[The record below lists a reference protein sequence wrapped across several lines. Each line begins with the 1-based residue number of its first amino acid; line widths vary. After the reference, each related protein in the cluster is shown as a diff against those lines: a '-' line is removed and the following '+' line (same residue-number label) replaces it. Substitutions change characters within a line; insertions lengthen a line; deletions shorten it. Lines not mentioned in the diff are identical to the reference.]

1 MKPKLDRAFEGKI
14 WRYKINDKWY
24 KKLWIK
30 LKFRLFAKKND
41 LLITTLFEYTPAKD
55 WIK

>member
-1 MKPKLDRAFEGKI
+1 MKPKLDREFEGKI